1 MITAPL
7 LLVGGL
13 ATTSATTRASATSPP
28 PMSTTAAGTRSWPKE
43 RRSQTGPYSNDG
55 TTIGPAGSE
64 RRPPRCP
71 LTIGP
76 KSPKVAD
83 DVQATPRRWNRRLP
97 TEPTLIIC
105 VRLRRG
111 GASATRLRRYCHAP
125 GPTTRS
131 ANVCA
136 KQSTP
141 STSRGPLSVSRA
153 CWPKASRL
161 SAFYWIG
168 SSGYGRSA
176 VKTHA
181 RRLPDQQPLRVHV
194 QGDGL
199 PARNVAPVEEVAHGR
214 RP

>member
-1 MITAPL
+1 MLEMEPAPTNRAYINHLRSTATL
-7 LLVGGL
+7 GSVGD
-13 ATTSATTRASATSPP
+13 
-28 PMSTTAAGTRSWPKE
+28 AAAAPFAM
-43 RRSQTGPYSNDG
+43 P
-55 TTIGPAGSE
+55 
-64 RRPPRCP
+64 
-71 LTIGP
+71 
-76 KSPKVAD
+76 
-83 DVQATPRRWNRRLP
+83 
-97 TEPTLIIC
+97 
-105 VRLRRG
+105 
-111 GASATRLRRYCHAP
+111 P